1 VRACAH
7 CRRFLDQVRTEKKI
21 KSDQARRQEAER
33 EWKATEEA
41 EHQRRKIKAYYR
53 AEDLATLDDPA
64 VGRRSSG
71 RAKIRGLKLDVDAA
85 AMASEDE
92 DGPSARSGLRSNE
105 VELADGARRGGGRP
119 QKGQDS
125 RERDEATSPA
135 QDEATARDLPREV
148 DAGRDALSKDEIAAA
163 LSKIRHRR
171 YLAVKEFLDAGT
183 EEGPAQM
190 HAAQKMSAAYVR
202 KHGQDTSKPGVV
214 RIPPQK
220 MLQHVEKVM
229 QVSTLV
235 GLLLLVGE
243 SKPDVHHHI

>member
-135 QDEATARDLPREV
+135 QDEATARDPPREV

-171 YLAVKEFLDAGT
+171 YLAVKEFLDAGR
-183 EEGPAQM
+183 
-190 HAAQKMSAAYVR
+190 V
-202 KHGQDTSKPGVV
+202 
-214 RIPPQK
+214 
-220 MLQHVEKVM
+220 
-229 QVSTLV
+229 QVQNRDEFVWQLCVCVCIHTCICICICICIYIYIFIYMCV
-235 GLLLLVGE
+235 YARACA
-243 SKPDVHHHI
+243 